1 MTQERTIAAAKMR
14 RRVTE
19 QAVTRE
25 QYPISRYLSALKFR
39 PRLWGVD
46 EAEVWRAMERLC
58 QLYEDALTTERAR
71 RQQAEAC
78 LKPEEGNPDG

>member
-1 MTQERTIAAAKMR
+1 MTKEKTIAAEKERQKLIAR
-14 RRVTE
+14 SGD
-19 QAVTRE
+19 RE

-58 QLYEDALTTERAR
+58 QLYEDALTAERESR
-71 RQQAEAC
+71 RKAGENAN
-78 LKPEEGNPDG
+78 GG